1 MVLEKIVETIGFIGV
16 IEIIVPIFIALCGF
30 FYYRKRLRRYYEV
43 IWKKSSSLKPNTLLK
58 GRPFDPE
65 FYYERP
71 EDKEIRKA
79 IEKKENVL
87 IIGMT
92 LAGKTRAIYQA
103 FTAINKSFDVTI
115 PRCVNINFES
125 FFVPKHFKFWRGR
138 ILLLDDL
145 HRFVEVQN
153 FEHLLRSF
161 LEKNT
166 VVIALCRSRIEYEK
180 TKNMMT
186 EKGMEL
192 STIFGENVIEFP
204 LVSETEGRDIAEKVG
219 KDWGEIKFNRTIG
232 SIFMPLEEMERR
244 FDQSNGEEKAILRS
258 IRLLYFSGIY
268 EEKQFF
274 PLGWIKSVCYRK
286 YQMGKR
292 EFEWSGLIERLE
304 KKEFITLKQDKI
316 WVDEVY
322 PETIIKMETEIPI
335 SDILNGMLTIFSND
349 LNALFRLGKRAHDI
363 GTFDT
368 LDVAV
373 KAYEEAL
380 SLNPKN
386 VFTWINKGQCLGN
399 LNKYEEALECANK
412 ALELE
417 PKSALANAFTWH
429 NKGFY
434 LYKLKRVEEA
444 IECYDRS
451 LTLDSNYAPAWY
463 NKGYALHKLEKDEK
477 AIECYNRSL
486 ELDPNNKVTWDNRG
500 YSLFKLKRYEE
511 AIGCYDRAL
520 KIDPKFVKPW
530 NNKGQALGKLKRY
543 EEALSCL
550 DKALDLALESGL
562 DKSDSEYVASIW
574 DNKGYILNEQE
585 RYEEAIECFD
595 KALNLNPKYV
605 SSWGNKGYA
614 LRNLKGYEEAKECYD
629 IFLNLKPEYKPEYVA
644 IFDDMGFILSNMGKD
659 EEAIGLF
666 DKALELSDYKHVSA
680 WINKGFSFAKLGKN
694 EKAIE
699 CYEKA
704 IELKPN
710 NAAAWNYKGRAFENL
725 EEYEETMKCYGEA
738 IHIKPD
744 YVDAWKNKGFCFEKL
759 ERYEEA
765 LECYEKVIEIEPN
778 DEGTRKMKG
787 YVFKKLGGEKA
798 LKYFN
803 KALEIDSADP
813 HAWDQKGYALN
824 ELERYEEAIEC
835 FDKALELNPKYA
847 SAWHNKIYASLH
859 LISEGTPKEL
869 MFTTPVT
876 VLKKALSEV
885 DNKEEFIIKINRG
898 IISWFKNII
907 FECKV
912 SSKEGLISFL
922 NDFEKTFR
930 KFGVRTPSLDEIED
944 KCKASKKYE
953 IYKDKMEKIFG

>member
-1 MVLEKIVETIGFIGV
+1 
-16 IEIIVPIFIALCGF
+16 
-30 FYYRKRLRRYYEV
+30 
-43 IWKKSSSLKPNTLLK
+43 
-58 GRPFDPE
+58 
-65 FYYERP
+65 
-71 EDKEIRKA
+71 
-79 IEKKENVL
+79 
-87 IIGMT
+87 T

-103 FTAINKSFDVTI
+103 FTTINKSFDVTI

-125 FFVPKHFKFWRGR
+125 FFIPKHFKFWRGR

-153 FEHLLRSF
+153 FEHLLSSF

-166 VVIALCRSRIEYEK
+166 VIIALCRSRIEYEK

-244 FDQSNGEEKAILRS
+244 FDQSIGEEKAILRS

-322 PETIIKMETEIPI
+322 PETIIRMETEIPI

-380 SLNPKN
+380 RLKPKN

-399 LNKYEEALECANK
+399 LTKYEEALECANK

-417 PKSALANAFTWH
+417 PKSALAKAFAWH

-451 LTLDSNYAPAWY
+451 LTLDSNYAPAWH

-477 AIECYNRSL
+477 AIECYDRAL
-486 ELDPNNKVTWDNRG
+486 ELDPNNKVTWDNKG
-500 YSLFKLKRYEE
+500 YSLHKLKRYEE
-511 AIGCYDRAL
+511 AMECYDKAL

-562 DKSDSEYVASIW
+562 DKSDSEYVATIW

-585 RYEEAIECFD
+585 RYEEAIERFD

-605 SSWGNKGYA
+605 SSWG
-614 LRNLKGYEEAKECYD
+614 
-629 IFLNLKPEYKPEYVA
+629 
-644 IFDDMGFILSNMGKD
+644 
-659 EEAIGLF
+659 
-666 DKALELSDYKHVSA
+666 
-680 WINKGFSFAKLGKN
+680 NKGFSFAKLGKN

-704 IELKPN
+704 IE
-710 NAAAWNYKGRAFENL
+710 
-725 EEYEETMKCYGEA
+725 
-738 IHIKPD
+738 
-744 YVDAWKNKGFCFEKL
+744 
-759 ERYEEA
+759 
-765 LECYEKVIEIEPN
+765 IEPN
-778 DEGTRKMKG
+778 DEGTWKMKG
-787 YVFKKLGGEKA
+787 WYVFKKLGYEKA

-847 SAWHNKIYASLH
+847 SVWHNKIYASLH